1 MLEVWFK
8 ILEKLVFYDYIGNN
22 LVKGG
27 LFRVGVMDNGDG
39 IVVGWLGYV
48 VFKDREGY
56 EFFVCCMFIF
66 FEIFLVVLVDEEG
79 IVRVDV
85 LFRRVEFKYSV
96 E

>member
-1 MLEVWFK
+1 MK
-8 ILEKLVFYDYIGNN
+8 IFEKLVFYDYIGNN

-27 LFRVGVMDNGDG
+27 LFWVGLMDNGDG
-39 IVVGWLGYV
+39 IVVGWLGYF
-48 VFKDREGY
+48 VFRNKEGC

-66 FEIFLVVLVDEEG
+66 FEIFLVVLVDGDG

-85 LFRRVEFKYSV
+85 LFRRVELKYSV